1 MREYLGVGNVIQ
13 RIENGSRPT
22 DVLVTKIEK
31 VLGITLLEESQ
42 VDIEAR
48 LNHGGGRGL
57 TIADALEDYLSKE
70 ESDD

>member
-1 MREYLGVGNVIQ
+1 MRMNERVNMIQ

-31 VLGITLLEESQ
+31 VLGIKLLEESRI
-42 VDIEAR
+42 DNEAQLSR
-48 LNHGGGRGL
+48 GASRGL
-57 TIADALEDYLSKE
+57 TIADALEDFLSKE

>member
-1 MREYLGVGNVIQ
+1 MIQ

-31 VLGITLLEESQ
+31 VLGITLLEESRI
-42 VDIEAR
+42 DNEAQ
-48 LNHGGGRGL
+48 LNRGSGRGL

>member
-1 MREYLGVGNVIQ
+1 MIQ

-31 VLGITLLEESQ
+31 VLGITLLEDSRI
-42 VDIEAR
+42 DNEAQ
-48 LNHGGGRGL
+48 LNRGAGRGL

-70 ESDD
+70 EADD